1 LTNKQRGLLACNYL
15 ISYAYHSKKD
25 ERMNHM
31 ILAGEIIKLRKQ
43 FGWSQEE
50 LAEIF
55 NVSTDFL
62 LTG

>member
-1 LTNKQRGLLACNYL
+1 
-15 ISYAYHSKKD
+15 
-25 ERMNHM
+25 M

-43 FGWSQEE
+43 FGWWQEE